1 MWIRQCARFV
11 RLCRGN
17 QRSSIHCRPRVCV
30 LSVTVFS
37 MNSILKLN
45 FDSSFDTRRQPRIK
59 QEVMCCEEM
68 SWQKCNFTKRR
79 DCNTKMCQNRNSQN
93 ASGKKLSVEERE
105 TGWKFSIATAVM
117 HRNAVQYALGFKV
130 SSMFSRAPVFLSIP
144 TMGDKASTQ
153 IYAKWMVGPVLLS
166 FVCVGCCRL
175 PLVRIIVASHW

>member
-1 MWIRQCARFV
+1 MQLACTRASHDSQRKMEIVSKVHKKVYSLCELDSALALFASVVATSARQFIVGRVC
-11 RLCRGN
+11 
-17 QRSSIHCRPRVCV
+17 VCV

-105 TGWKFSIATAVM
+105 TG
-117 HRNAVQYALGFKV
+117 
-130 SSMFSRAPVFLSIP
+130 
-144 TMGDKASTQ
+144 
-153 IYAKWMVGPVLLS
+153 
-166 FVCVGCCRL
+166 
-175 PLVRIIVASHW
+175 